1 MNGKKQINEWQKAN
15 FKIISVWYVIMPFYY
30 KTIMKPL
37 KQEDL
42 KELTEKVLDLIAKT
56 SVEIGHRTDNTIL
69 ASLSKIFAQDLIQER
84 RFGNMTF
91 NQIQDA
97 FRLGV
102 RFGDFEPF
110 INIRTF
116 YKWVYAHKKTID
128 EYQEKL
134 DMPKCRFIK
143 SLLRKIKNAKRP
155 SAVLSRTFK
164 TT

>member
-1 MNGKKQINEWQKAN
+1 
-15 FKIISVWYVIMPFYY
+15 
-30 KTIMKPL
+30 MKPL

-42 KELTEKVLDLIAKT
+42 KELTEKVYDLLNETKISIGQNTDGKT
-56 SVEIGHRTDNTIL
+56 L
-69 ASLSKIFAQDLIQER
+69 AALSIIFAKDLIQER

-97 FRLGV
+97 FRIGV

-128 EYQEKL
+128 DATYQVEKL
-134 DMPKCRFIK
+134 DMPKDRVPFYQEPIK
-143 SLLRKIKNAKRP
+143 LLK
-155 SAVLSRTFK
+155 
-164 TT
+164 